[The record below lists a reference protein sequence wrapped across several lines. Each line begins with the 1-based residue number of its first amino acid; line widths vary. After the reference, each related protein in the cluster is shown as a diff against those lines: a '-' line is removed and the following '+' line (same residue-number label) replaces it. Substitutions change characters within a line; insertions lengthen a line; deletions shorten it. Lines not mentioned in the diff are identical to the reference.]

1 MLDSKCRSNIPKGL
15 NCSSSPNIPDMS
27 CRMLSS
33 VSRAELHSLNGRWY
47 ARSTTKSPSP
57 STTVTIH
64 RVHEHRSNISS
75 TSIKDMSL
83 NRSVIK
89 PMDFPRCNWPR
100 HTQATAAPIT
110 SQPTRPTQPF
120 ILLGSIKLVVSCNQM
135 FATSVRVAP
144 SGECLQGEGLVTAVC
159 KVDLSQPVASLIWM

>member
-100 HTQATAAPIT
+100 HTQATTASSNSCSNNKSTNQAN
-110 SQPTRPTQPF
+110 SAFHPF
-120 ILLGSIKLVVSCNQM
+120 RVNKISSKLQSD
-135 FATSVRVAP
+135 
-144 SGECLQGEGLVTAVC
+144 VC
-159 KVDLSQPVASLIWM
+159 YLSQGGAIW